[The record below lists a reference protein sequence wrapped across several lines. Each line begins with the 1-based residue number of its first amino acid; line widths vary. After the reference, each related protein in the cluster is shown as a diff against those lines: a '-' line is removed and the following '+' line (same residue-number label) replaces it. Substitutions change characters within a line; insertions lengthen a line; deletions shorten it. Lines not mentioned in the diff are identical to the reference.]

1 MILPVNW
8 VRHERQVVLR
18 TDTPHAAARSRG
30 AGGRREQGIRKK
42 ITEMKMRLKD
52 PGGAKPISGPA
63 RRLIEYMAVVRGL
76 RGPRASGICITMYAG
91 PVSELGVEI
100 YYIGNKTIGCCLFIP
115 TLFGNPSAIGPTVQ

>member
-1 MILPVNW
+1 MKIGVEMKTLPVKTNVNW

-18 TDTPHAAARSRG
+18 TGTPHAAARSRS

-100 YYIGNKTIGCCLFIP
+100 
-115 TLFGNPSAIGPTVQ
+115 